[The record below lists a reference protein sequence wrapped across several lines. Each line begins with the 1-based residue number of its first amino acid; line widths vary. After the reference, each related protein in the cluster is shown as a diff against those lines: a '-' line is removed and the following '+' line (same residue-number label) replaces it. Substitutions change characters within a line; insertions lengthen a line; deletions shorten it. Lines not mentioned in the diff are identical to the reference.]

1 MPASGSVCA
10 RVVARRI
17 ATAVHDVRAG
27 RHGPGDDALVLGASP
42 DSALARDPQF
52 TTTVALTFRVVVM
65 AVDSPHLGT
74 GLRRAEEQLEEDV
87 HHLLTIGE
95 GVVLSPEHVGDVV
108 VESGRSL
115 PEVRE
120 VPIFEVDAILL
131 CRPAS
136 AVDVHGCE
144 LVPDPSAPRV
154 ELGPDDVTL
163 VETHFDVMV
172 AGAERP
178 QLFDR
183 ASLLLRRERVPTP
196 PLRMVL
202 GEPTFRCHAP
212 SVVALTYPRWDA
224 TLDLVKQWVEAV
236 GEILRTEVGLD
247 CDHSASDVD

>member
-1 MPASGSVCA
+1 
-10 RVVARRI
+10 
-17 ATAVHDVRAG
+17 G
-27 RHGPGDDALVLGASP
+27 RP
-42 DSALARDPQF
+42 
-52 TTTVALTFRVVVM
+52 
-65 AVDSPHLGT
+65 
-74 GLRRAEEQLEEDV
+74 
-87 HHLLTIGE
+87 
-95 GVVLSPEHVGDVV
+95 
-108 VESGRSL
+108 L

-131 CRPAS
+131 CRPAG

-144 LVPDPSAPRV
+144 LVPDPSAPGV

-212 SVVALTYPRWDA
+212 SVVALTYPGWDA

-247 CDHSASDVD
+247 CDHSASDVDADGGGDDRVPGRDDRADGGSDAEVGVGHERDVPVDDRKPSRAARLRERLLVELGGPRQQPRRDLDRSHGCSVAWRRCAWY